1 MLTEWLLSQTGIR
14 YCGPMEDWATITYYQ
29 LKGPTP
35 YLAIVRYTAYG
46 TDMRPVSLREDLYND
61 TPEDF
66 CRLERDVDFAL
77 TMGIDASV
85 LSTYAHE
92 IFRSITSLLT

>member
-1 MLTEWLLSQTGIR
+1 
-14 YCGPMEDWATITYYQ
+14 MEDWATITYYQ

-46 TDMRPVSLREDLYND
+46 TDLRPVSICEDLYYD
-61 TPEDF
+61 MPEDF

-77 TMGIDASV
+77 TMGIDASI

-92 IFRSITSLLT
+92 IFPSVTSLLT